1 MGLFSAGL
9 NAVKGTLKGVEKIG
23 NAGQKVAT
31 KAVTE
36 TVNTVKDGVQDVVKS
51 SVDQVQTKVKEVTN
65 NITTATDKVIDDGVE
80 LAKNVHDTASDLKDN
95 TTAVVND
102 VTHGRVPLVS
112 GTELVV
118 DLVKDGVAVAKSTS
132 DLLKD
137 SLKNLNDLGQWAVK
151 GDSLLLGNPDGFL
164 GVNFVGSLLGGN
176 DSQGIIPDSRGIT
189 GPLPFKLSLNGLGI
203 DFGGEIPLNQ
213 VLGGFLA
220 LNPYTSSFAPVVSA
234 INLGGVGVTG
244 RVDTSGVSFKIFGVA
259 GPNYDNGAFSASALA
274 ESGNYT
280 KVQLLSWNDTK
291 LKDLPLLGDVLGHI
305 PLIKDLEVPVAK
317 IHIEVDSKLYAQ
329 LTASAELFGVG
340 PKGQVEVIHDLDND
354 LRKLFGIAK
363 ETAET
368 ALDEAGKL
376 LADVAGHSPAATPAA
391 PELELIGGAAGTDAF
406 SLAA

>member
-1 MGLFSAGL
+1 MGIFSAGL
-9 NAVKGTLKGVEKIG
+9 NAVKSTLNGAEKVA
-23 NAGQKVAT
+23 NAGQRVAH
-31 KAVTE
+31 KALTE
-36 TVNTVKDGVQDVVKS
+36 TGNTLKEGTQDVFNR
-51 SVDQVQTKVKEVTN
+51 SVDQVQNKVKDVTH
-65 NITTATDKVIDDGVE
+65 NISTATNKVVDDGVQV
-80 LAKNVHDTASDLKDN
+80 AKNLHSTATNLKDN

-102 VTHGRVPLVS
+102 VAHGHVPFAS
-112 GTELVV
+112 GKELVV
-118 DLVKDGVAVAKSTS
+118 DLAKDGVAVSKSTTE
-132 DLLKD
+132 LIKD

-164 GVNFVGSLLGGN
+164 GVNFEGSLLGGN
-176 DSQGIIPDSRGIT
+176 NGQGIIPDSRGIT
-189 GPLPFKLSLNGLGI
+189 GSLPFKVSLNGLGI

-213 VLGGFLA
+213 VLGAFLA
-220 LNPYTSSFAPVVSA
+220 INPYTSALAPAVSA

-244 RVDTSGVSFKIFGVA
+244 RVDSSGFSFKIFGVA
-259 GPNYDNGAFSASALA
+259 GPSYDLGVGSFSALG

-329 LTASAELFGVG
+329 LSASAELFGVG

-368 ALDEAGKL
+368 AIDEAGKL
-376 LADVAGHSPAATPAA
+376 LAGTAAHSSTPTPAA
-391 PELELIGGAAGTDAF
+391 PELELIGGAAATDAF
-406 SLAA
+406 ALAA